1 MFCIFEVRQNT
12 LGLAYRIFYVG
23 IFFFALT
30 AGYHSDAQI
39 PRVDSIKR
47 ILDKADTLSES
58 YALNLF
64 ILCNDLLEYNPDS
77 ALPYCLQAA
86 QVPHDNDSLL
96 AQIYIKTATAYSHKA
111 IYDKSMELALKGLE
125 IGERI
130 NDTLTIF
137 DAHTNLG
144 IDLFIQEEYQRARVH
159 FDLAEKLIFQYGDSA
174 RLGHAINNV
183 GLVVGYLEGYQ
194 EEIDRYERA
203 REIFR
208 LIRNQEGFANTVMNL
223 GTAYNSLERYDEA
236 VSAFN
241 QALHIYQ
248 TLRYSAAE
256 EQAYL
261 NLGETY
267 LDQNEFEEALS
278 ATYKALQISK
288 TYNYKLDELYAIELL
303 AKIHAGLN
311 QYDSAYLYNLES
323 VSLKDSLFNLEKENI
338 RSEME
343 AKYETEKKEQTI
355 VQLQQE
361 TLIKDLQVQQEKQ
374 WRNNLIMLAGSL
386 GIIAILFYSRFRNKK
401 KTSEELNQKN
411 EELKKLNGFKDRLFT
426 VISHDLKSP
435 LSAFNN
441 LTRSLADN
449 VKNISPGEIEEYL
462 RNLNQSSMDL
472 SRLLNNLLEW
482 ALSQTGA
489 ITYKP
494 EQINCKEVMEEAS
507 TQLSPTIV
515 ERNIQLEH
523 FVPSELAAYAD
534 RNMVIIILRN
544 LLSNAIK
551 FSNKGTVITLFAGKK
566 DGIITLGVKDQGV
579 GISHADQQK
588 LFDASAD
595 VHSVGSSTE
604 KGTGI
609 GLILCKDLVEQNGG
623 NIYVESKSG
632 EGSNFYFS
640 LPEYKQQQ

>member
-1 MFCIFEVRQNT
+1 MSQVFSVCFLFLLLI
-12 LGLAYRIFYVG
+12 VG
-23 IFFFALT
+23 
-30 AGYHSDAQI
+30 GYGNAQI
-39 PRVDSIKR
+39 QKVDSLKR
-47 ILDKADTLSES
+47 LLTTSDTLSEV

-64 ILCNDLLEYNPDS
+64 NICNDLLEYNPDA

-86 QVPHDNDSLL
+86 QVPHENDSLL
-96 AQIYIKTATAYSHKA
+96 AQVYIKTATAYSHKA
-111 IYDKSMELALKGLE
+111 VYDKSMELALKGLE

-130 NDTLTIF
+130 NDTLIIF

-144 IDLFIQEEYQRARVH
+144 IDLFIQEDYPRAREH
-159 FDLAEKLIFQYGDSA
+159 FDLAERLIFQYGDSA

-194 EEIDRYERA
+194 QEIDKYVRA

-208 LIRNQEGFANTVMNL
+208 LIGNQEGFANTVMNL
-223 GTAYNSLERYDEA
+223 GTAYNSLGKYDEA
-236 VSAFN
+236 ISAFN
-241 QALHIYQ
+241 QALSIYQ
-248 TLRYSAAE
+248 VLQYSAAE

-267 LDQNEFEEALS
+267 LDQKEFEKALL
-278 ATYKALQISK
+278 ATYKALEISK
-288 TYNYKLDELYAIELL
+288 AYNYKLDELYSLELL
-303 AKIHAGLN
+303 SKIHAGLN
-311 QYDSAYLYNLES
+311 RYDSAYFYNLKS
-323 VSLKDSLFNLEKENI
+323 ISIKDSLFNLEKENI

-355 VQLQQE
+355 LQLQQD

-374 WRNNLIMLAGSL
+374 WRNNLVMLAGSL

-401 KTSEELNQKN
+401 KATEELNQKN
-411 EELKKLNGFKDRLFT
+411 DELKKLNGFKDRLFT

-449 VKNISPGEIEEYL
+449 VKNISPSEIEEYL

-489 ITYKP
+489 IAYQP
-494 EQINCKEVMEEAS
+494 ESINCKLVMEEVAA
-507 TQLSPTIV
+507 QLGPTIS
-515 ERNIQLEH
+515 ERKILLEY
-523 FVPSELAAYAD
+523 FVPSELTAHAD
-534 RNMVIIILRN
+534 KNMVIIVLRN

-551 FSNKGTVITLFAGKK
+551 FSDMETTITLFAGKK
-566 DGIITLGVKDQGV
+566 DGIITLGVKDHGV
-579 GISHADQQK
+579 GISTEDQQK

-595 VHSVGSSTE
+595 VHSVGASTE

-609 GLILCKDLVEQNGG
+609 GLILCKDLVERNGG
-623 NIYVESKSG
+623 NIYVESKLG

-640 LPEYKQQQ
+640 LPEFKQ

>member
-1 MFCIFEVRQNT
+1 M
-12 LGLAYRIFYVG
+12 AYRIFSVG
-23 IFFFALT
+23 IFFFLLT
-30 AGYHSDAQI
+30 AGYHSNAQI
-39 PRVDSIKR
+39 PQVDSLKR
-47 ILDKADTLSES
+47 ILDNSDTLSES

-96 AQIYIKTATAYSHKA
+96 AQVYIKTA
-111 IYDKSMELALKGLE
+111 
-125 IGERI
+125 
-130 NDTLTIF
+130 
-137 DAHTNLG
+137 
-144 IDLFIQEEYQRARVH
+144 
-159 FDLAEKLIFQYGDSA
+159 
-174 RLGHAINNV
+174 
-183 GLVVGYLEGYQ
+183 
-194 EEIDRYERA
+194 
-203 REIFR
+203 
-208 LIRNQEGFANTVMNL
+208 
-223 GTAYNSLERYDEA
+223 TAYNSLERYDEA

-241 QALHIYQ
+241 QALSIYQ
-248 TLRYSAAE
+248 TLQYSAAE

-267 LDQNEFEEALS
+267 LDQGEFEKALS

-288 TYNYKLDELYAIELL
+288 SFNYKLDELYAIELL

-311 QYDSAYLYNLES
+311 QYDSAYFYNLQS

-355 VQLQQE
+355 VRLQQE
-361 TLIKDLQVQQEKQ
+361 TLIKDLQVQQEQQ
-374 WRNNLIMLAGSL
+374 WRNNLVMLAGSL

-401 KTSEELNQKN
+401 KATEELNQKN

-449 VKNISPGEIEEYL
+449 VKNITPGEIEEYL
-462 RNLNQSSMDL
+462 RNLNQSSIDL

-494 EQINCKEVMEEAS
+494 EQINCKEVMEEVS
-507 TQLSPTIV
+507 TQLSSTIA

-534 RNMVIIILRN
+534 RDMVIIVLRN

-579 GISHADQQK
+579 GINHEDQQK

-595 VHSVGSSTE
+595 VHSVGTSTE

-609 GLILCKDLVEQNGG
+609 GLILCKDLVERNGG
-623 NIYVESKSG
+623 NIYVESKLG

-640 LPEYKQQQ
+640 LPEMKPSY

>member
-1 MFCIFEVRQNT
+1 MV
-12 LGLAYRIFYVG
+12 
-23 IFFFALT
+23 
-30 AGYHSDAQI
+30 HAQT

-47 ILDKADTLSES
+47 TLDRADTLSES
-58 YALNLF
+58 YALSLF

-77 ALPYCLQAA
+77 ALPYCLRAA
-86 QVPHDNDSLL
+86 KVPHDNDSLL

-111 IYDKSMELALKGLE
+111 VYDKSMELAIRGLE

-130 NDTLTIF
+130 KDTLTIF

-144 IDLFIQEEYQRARVH
+144 IDLFIQEDYQRAREH
-159 FDLAEKLIFQYGDSA
+159 FDLAERLIFRYGDST

-194 EEIDRYERA
+194 EEIERYERA

-208 LIRNQEGFANTVMNL
+208 LKGMQEGFANTVMNL

-236 VSAFN
+236 VQAFN
-241 QALHIYQ
+241 EALYIYQALK
-248 TLRYSAAE
+248 YSAAE

-267 LDQNEFEEALS
+267 LDQKEFEKALK

-288 TYNYKLDELYAIELL
+288 KYNYKLDELYSIELL
-303 AKIHAGLN
+303 AKIHAGLQ
-311 QYDSAYLYNLES
+311 QYDSAYLYNLRS
-323 VSLKDSLFNLEKENI
+323 VALKDSLFNLEKENI

-355 VQLQQE
+355 VQLRQD
-361 TLIKDLQVQQEKQ
+361 TMIKDLQVQQEKQ

-401 KTSEELNQKN
+401 KATEELNQKN
-411 EELKKLNGFKDRLFT
+411 EELKKLNGFKDRLFA

-441 LTRSLADN
+441 LTLSLADN
-449 VKNISPGEIEEYL
+449 AKHISSDEIEEYL

-482 ALSQTGA
+482 ALSQTGG
-489 ITYKP
+489 IGYQP
-494 EQINCKEVMEEAS
+494 QLINCKLVIEEV
-507 TQLSPTIV
+507 TKQLGPAIA
-515 ERNIQLEH
+515 ERKIKLDY
-523 FVPSELAAYAD
+523 FVPAELTAYAD
-534 RNMVIIILRN
+534 QNMVIIVLRN

-551 FSNKGTVITLFAGKK
+551 FSDTGSAITIFAGKN
-566 DGIITLGVKDQGV
+566 DGLITLGVKDCGA
-579 GISHADQQK
+579 GISTEDQAK
-588 LFDASAD
+588 LFDPSAD
-595 VHSVGSSTE
+595 VHTIGSSGE

-609 GLILCKDLVEQNGG
+609 GLILCKDLVERNGG
-623 NIYVESKSG
+623 NIYVESKLG
-632 EGSNFYFS
+632 AGSNFYFS
-640 LPEYKQQQ
+640 LPERKQS

>member
-1 MFCIFEVRQNT
+1 MS
-12 LGLAYRIFYVG
+12 RIFPVFSLCLLL
-23 IFFFALT
+23 IAF
-30 AGYHSDAQI
+30 SNSNAQTQ
-39 PRVDSIKR
+39 RVDSLKR
-47 ILDKADTLSES
+47 LLDKSDTLSEE
-58 YALNLF
+58 YALSLF
-64 ILCNDLLEYNPDS
+64 TICNDLLEYNPDS
-77 ALPYCLQAA
+77 ALPYCLRAA
-86 QVPHDNDSLL
+86 QVPHKNDSLL
-96 AQIYIKTATAYSHKA
+96 AQVYIKTATAYSHKA
-111 IYDKSMELALKGLE
+111 VFDKSMELALKGLE

-130 NDTLTIF
+130 NDTLAIF

-144 IDLFIQEEYQRARVH
+144 IDLFIQEDYPRAREH
-159 FDLAEKLIFQYGDSA
+159 FDLAERLIFLYGDSL

-194 EEIDRYERA
+194 EEIEQYLRA

-208 LIRNQEGFANTVMNL
+208 LKGMKEGYANTVMNL
-223 GTAYNSLERYDEA
+223 GTAYNSLGRYDEA
-236 VSAFN
+236 ITAFN
-241 QALHIYQ
+241 QALSIYQ
-248 TLRYSAAE
+248 ALQYSAAE

-267 LDQNEFEEALS
+267 LDQKEFEKALL

-288 TYNYKLDELYAIELL
+288 TYNYKLDELYSLELL
-303 AKIHAGLN
+303 SKIHAGLN
-311 QYDSAYLYNLES
+311 QYDSAYFYNLKS
-323 VSLKDSLFNLEKENI
+323 ISIKDSLFNLEKENI

-401 KTSEELNQKN
+401 KTTEELNKKN
-411 EELKKLNGFKDRLFT
+411 DELKKLNGFKDRLFT

-449 VKNISPGEIEEYL
+449 VKNISAIEIEEYL

-482 ALSQTGA
+482 ALSQTDA

-494 EQINCKEVMEEAS
+494 ESINCKEVIEEVAA
-507 TQLSPTIV
+507 QLGPTIA
-515 ERNIQLEH
+515 ERNIQLNY

-534 RNMVIIILRN
+534 RNMIIIVLRN

-551 FSNKGTVITLFAGKK
+551 FSSKETAITLFAGKK
-566 DGIITLGVKDQGV
+566 DGIITLGVKDHGV
-579 GISHADQQK
+579 GINHEDQQK
-588 LFDASAD
+588 LFDAAAD
-595 VHSVGSSTE
+595 IHSVGTSNE

-609 GLILCKDLVEQNGG
+609 GLILCKDLVERNGG
-623 NIYVESKSG
+623 NIYVESKLG

-640 LPEYKQQQ
+640 LPEMKQP

>member
-1 MFCIFEVRQNT
+1 MF
-12 LGLAYRIFYVG
+12 RIFSVC
-23 IFFFALT
+23 FLFLLFFACCV
-30 AGYHSDAQI
+30 SNAQT
-39 PRVDSIKR
+39 PRVDSLKK
-47 ILDKADTLSES
+47 LLNKKDTLSEA
-58 YALNLF
+58 YALSLF
-64 ILCNDLLEYNPDS
+64 TICNDLLEYNPDS
-77 ALPYCLQAA
+77 ALPYCLQAS
-86 QVPHDNDSLL
+86 QVPHQNDSLK
-96 AQIYIKTATAYSHKA
+96 AQVYIKTATAYSHMA
-111 IYDKSMELALKGLE
+111 VYDKSMELALKGLE

-144 IDLFIQEEYQRARVH
+144 IDLFIQEDYQRARDH
-159 FDLAEKLIFQYGDSA
+159 FELAERLIFQYGDSI
-174 RLGHAINNV
+174 RLGHAVNNI

-194 EEIDRYERA
+194 EEIDLYLRA

-208 LIRNQEGFANTVMNL
+208 LKGMQEGFANTVMNL
-223 GTAYNSLERYDEA
+223 GTAYNSLGRYDDA
-236 VSAFN
+236 ISAFD
-241 QALHIYQ
+241 QALKIYQ
-248 TLRYSAAE
+248 ELQYSAAE

-267 LDQNEFEEALS
+267 LDQEEFEKALL

-288 TYNYKLDELYAIELL
+288 EYNYKLDELYSLELL
-303 AKIHAGLN
+303 SKIHAGLSR
-311 QYDSAYLYNLES
+311 YDSAYFYTLQS
-323 VSLKDSLFNLEKENI
+323 ISMKDSLFNLEKENI

-361 TLIKDLQVQQEKQ
+361 TLIKDLEVQQEQQ

-401 KTSEELNQKN
+401 KATEELNQKN
-411 EELKKLNGFKDRLFT
+411 DELKKLNGFKDRLFT

-449 VKNISPGEIEEYL
+449 VKNITPGEIEEYL

-472 SRLLNNLLEW
+472 SRLLHNLLEW

-489 ITYKP
+489 IVYKP
-494 EQINCKEVMEEAS
+494 EAVNCKTIIEEVT
-507 TQLSPTIV
+507 TQLSPTIA
-515 ERNIQLEH
+515 ERKIQLEY
-523 FVPSELAAYAD
+523 FIPTELTAFAD
-534 RNMVIIILRN
+534 RNMIIIVLRN

-551 FSNKGTVITLFAGKK
+551 FSDRETVITLFAGKK
-566 DGIITLGVKDQGV
+566 DGVITLGVKDHGV
-579 GISHADQQK
+579 GVSTEDQQK

-595 VHSVGSSTE
+595 IHSVGSSNE

-609 GLILCKDLVEQNGG
+609 GLILCKDLVERNGG
-623 NIYVESKSG
+623 NIYVESKLG